1 MKLKYIL
8 IYIFVFI
15 LLSSGI
21 VIGQSTNSELEE
33 IQNFKEKLASKVAEL
48 QKKEDKALS
57 GFLILK
63 KDKTLTIETTDNEQ
77 FSVELDDLLTKY
89 FQVNVTALKEITLD
103 DFEVDDYIIIT
114 GPISGKVI
122 TANNVYKDE
131 NFTSGSG
138 IVSDTGQGD
147 FALQV
152 VTLEN
157 ETLTI
162 DIETATKR
170 KILNIKTLKLE
181 DVGFSKI
188 KTGDVLHF
196 FYKKISNK
204 DEKKYSATKILVIP
218 QEYFSK

>member
-48 QKKEDKALS
+48 QKKEDKAIS

-147 FALQV
+147 FVLNV

-196 FYKKISNK
+196 IYKKISNK

>member
-1 MKLKYIL
+1 MKLKYHFTIL
-8 IYIFVFI
+8 FAIIFVF
-15 LLSSGI
+15 SGI
-21 VIGQSTNSELEE
+21 VFGQGTNSELEE

-57 GFLILK
+57 GFLMLK

-131 NFTSGSG
+131 NFTSASG

>member
-63 KDKTLTIETTDNEQ
+63 KDKALTIETTDNEQ

-147 FALQV
+147 FVLNV

-196 FYKKISNK
+196 IYKKISNK

>member
-1 MKLKYIL
+1 MKLKYHFAIL
-8 IYIFVFI
+8 FAIIFVF
-15 LLSSGI
+15 SGL
-21 VIGQSTNSELEE
+21 VFGQGTNSELEE

-57 GFLILK
+57 GFLMLK

-77 FSVELDDLLTKY
+77 FSVELDDLLTKF
-89 FQVNVTALKEITLD
+89 FQVNVSVLKEITLD
-103 DFEVDDYIIIT
+103 NFEVNDYIIIT

>member
-48 QKKEDKALS
+48 QKKEDKAIS

-147 FALQV
+147 FVLNV

>member
-15 LLSSGI
+15 FISSGI

-63 KDKTLTIETTDNEQ
+63 KDKSLTIETTDNEQ

-89 FQVNVTALKEITLD
+89 FQVNASVLKEITLD
-103 DFEVDDYIIIT
+103 NFEVDDYIIIT

-122 TANNVYKDE
+122 TANNIYKDE
-131 NFTSGSG
+131 NFTSSSG
-138 IVSDTGQGD
+138 VVSDTGQGD
-147 FALQV
+147 FALKV

>member
-1 MKLKYIL
+1 MKLKYHFTIL
-8 IYIFVFI
+8 FAFIFVF
-15 LLSSGI
+15 SGI
-21 VIGQSTNSELEE
+21 VFGQGTNSELEE

-63 KDKTLTIETTDNEQ
+63 KDKSLTIETTDNEQ
-77 FSVELDDLLTKY
+77 FTVELDDLLTKF
-89 FQVNVTALKEITLD
+89 FQVNVSVLKEITLD
-103 DFEVDDYIIIT
+103 NLEVNDYIIIT

-122 TANNVYKDE
+122 TANNIYKDE

-138 IVSDTGQGD
+138 IFSDTGQGD
-147 FALQV
+147 FSLQV

-157 ETLTI
+157 ETLNI

-170 KILNIKTLKLE
+170 KILNIKTLKLD

-196 FYKKISNK
+196 FYKKTSNK

>member
-8 IYIFVFI
+8 IYIFAFI
-15 LLSSGI
+15 FISSGI

-63 KDKTLTIETTDNEQ
+63 KDKSLTIETTDNEQ

-89 FQVNVTALKEITLD
+89 FQVNVSVLKEITLD
-103 DFEVDDYIIIT
+103 DFEVDNFIIIT

-131 NFTSGSG
+131 NYTSASG

-147 FALQV
+147 FALKV

-188 KTGDVLHF
+188 KTGDVIHF